1 MPSLSNAAPSDPSP
15 AGKRPSSR
23 IRSRAYAL
31 LPLLM
36 LAVALAVFTGFDS
49 KIFALIG
56 GNPPPADELSVSRV
70 KFEDQKILST
80 VTNPQPEPITIAIV
94 TVDDAVANF
103 AVVGGN
109 TLDRFARRSIEIP
122 FAWNEGEPYTIGI
135 TSSSGIQTVA
145 TVTAA
150 VESVRPSASSILG
163 LGLIG
168 LLVGFLP
175 VALGLMWLPGLRELG
190 ETALNGFMALT
201 AGLLVF
207 LFVDA
212 LFEALEQQALLPSSF
227 GGVGLVVL
235 GLSISF
241 VGIGAMT
248 DWLMRR
254 AGRHVGEASA
264 VGADSARDSQV
275 HIPAAGLTLA
285 TAIAVGIGLHNFGEG
300 LAIGTSFAVGELAF
314 SSLLIVGFTIHNITE
329 GLGIAVPLAG
339 DRDTRTPVSRLA
351 LLAVIAGVPA
361 VFGAW
366 LGGFFTST
374 LLATFFFAVAA
385 GAAAQVVY
393 EVGGYIRRSGG
404 SGWRSPAVAGGF
416 VAGIATMYLTS
427 LIAG

>member
-1 MPSLSNAAPSDPSP
+1 MSGVPVVEAADPPP
-15 AGKRPSSR
+15 AKPTQTSR
-23 IRSRAYAL
+23 FRSRAYAL
-31 LPLLM
+31 LPLLI
-36 LAVALAVFTGFDS
+36 LAIALAAFTGFDS

-56 GNPPPADELSVSRV
+56 GNPPPADQLSVSTV
-70 KFEDQKILST
+70 KFEDQKIVAT
-80 VTNPQPEPITIAIV
+80 VTNPQPEPISIAIV

-103 AVVGGN
+103 SVAGGN
-109 TLDRFARRSIEIP
+109 TLDRFDRRKIEIP
-122 FAWNEGEPYTIGI
+122 FAWNEGEPYSIGI

-150 VESVRPSASSILG
+150 VESVRPSASSIFG

-190 ETALNGFMALT
+190 ESALNGFMALT

-212 LFEALEQQALLPSSF
+212 LFEALEQQALLPGAF
-227 GGVGLVVL
+227 GGIGLVVL

-248 DWLMRR
+248 DWLTRR
-254 AGRHVGEASA
+254 ARSRSA
-264 VGADSARDSQV
+264 ESRDSQT
-275 HIPAAGLTLA
+275 HLPAAGLTLA

-314 SSLLIVGFTIHNITE
+314 SSLLIIGFTVHNITE
-329 GLGIAVPLAG
+329 GLGIAVPLAA
-339 DRDTRTPVSRLA
+339 DHEKRTPISRLA

-393 EVGGYIRRSGG
+393 EVGGYIRRSGDG
-404 SGWRSPAVAGGF
+404 GWRSPAVAGGF